1 MSAIQ
6 KRFAIISMIF
16 ILSFACNDNKPVAAV
31 FVKEAPASEDPIV
44 AWLKNDKNYRNN
56 KNYLQ
61 VFYKHYNAKIAE
73 KNYLQAAKI
82 LDIVSTK
89 LIINYDFNQTFFAT
103 IKEFDSKYRNKFP
116 ALKTTFVDDYYANY
130 IFEQGLFQKSC
141 DYYKKITALEPN
153 DYYSCKNIARA
164 YYMLSFTYL
173 SMGKQNLAL
182 QANHKAL
189 LYYTKI
195 DDLNGIG
202 CVYANYTEIYKNT
215 KNYKKAIECINKAI
229 KYCIESGNT
238 YNVYMSMANKMNL
251 YSESKNTKTS
261 TLIDSCYTAFS
272 KSKFD
277 NDEIKIAFSFH
288 KIHNFLTHNQPS
300 DAKKLLDTLQ
310 PIVKKVNSNFW
321 TQFYETILAEYE
333 IENNPKKV
341 NLNNIKK
348 VIPFLHE
355 NKQFFTLSDFYRV
368 LKKHAIKNNDYKN
381 ALVYQEK
388 WNTVADSIGSSSMQ
402 TKVVELEAK
411 YQNQKKEQQIVTQEK
426 TIATKNATIASLA
439 FLFLMLFTVVFI
451 YRNKQKQKQTKLD
464 NINIQRYTK
473 QLLEKK
479 EEERK
484 RIASDL
490 HDSISHD
497 LLELKN
503 VASGNLEET
512 IIKIDSII
520 NDIRSISR
528 NLHPILFDKIGLKAS
543 IEQMVERAQVA
554 DGFMVTADVDYK
566 SSLSSSDE
574 LHVYR
579 IIQEALSNIIKYADA
594 VAAKILV
601 TEKEKIIFI
610 EIKDNGKGFNVNKTL
625 NSSDA
630 FGLQNIIERSRAIGG
645 KAEIK
650 SDENGTIVSIIINKM
665 K

>member
-1 MSAIQ
+1 MLAIQ

-16 ILSFACNDNKPVAAV
+16 ILSFACNDNKPVTAV

-56 KNYLQ
+56 KNYLP

-82 LDIVSTK
+82 LDVVSVK
-89 LIINYDFNQTFFAT
+89 LMLFYDYNQSFFAT
-103 IKEFDSKYRNKFP
+103 IKEFDIKYRNKVP
-116 ALKTTFVDDYYANY
+116 ALKTTFVDNFYGNY
-130 IFEQGLFQKSC
+130 IFEQGLSQKSC
-141 DYYKKITALEPN
+141 VFFKKITALEPN
-153 DYYSCKNIARA
+153 DYDSCEHIARA
-164 YYMLSFTYL
+164 YYNLSFAYL

-189 LYYTKI
+189 LYFTKN
-195 DDLNGIG
+195 DDLNGIA
-202 CVYANYTEIYKNT
+202 CVYQNYTEIYISI
-215 KNYKKAIECINKAI
+215 KNYKKAIECNNKDI
-229 KYCIESGNT
+229 KYSIESGNT
-238 YNVYMSMANKMNL
+238 RYVYGALLSKMNI
-251 YSESKNTKTS
+251 YNESNNTKTS
-261 TLIDSCYTAFS
+261 ALIDSCYTAFS

-277 NDEIKIAFSFH
+277 SDELKIAFSSY
-288 KIHNFLTHNQPS
+288 KIRNFFTHNQLS
-300 DAKKLLDTLQ
+300 DAKKLLDTLK
-310 PIVKKVNSNFW
+310 PIVKKLNSNTW
-321 TQFYETILAEYE
+321 TQYYEITLAEYE

-341 NLNNIKK
+341 NLSNFKK
-348 VIPFLHE
+348 VIPFLYE
-355 NKQFFTLSDFYRV
+355 NKQFLELSNFYDV

-388 WNTVADSIGSSSMQ
+388 WYAVTDSMGTSSMQ

-411 YQNQKKEQQIVTQEK
+411 YQTQKREKQIVIHEK
-426 TIATKNATIASLA
+426 TIATKNATIACLG
-439 FLFLMLFTVVFI
+439 FLFLMLFTIIFI
-451 YRNKQKQKQTKLD
+451 YRNKQKQKQIELD
-464 NINIQRYTK
+464 NINIQRYAK
-473 QLLEKK
+473 QLLEKM

-503 VASGNLEET
+503 VANGNLEET
-512 IIKIDSII
+512 IIKIDGII

-528 NLHPILFDKIGLKAS
+528 NLHPIMFDKIGLKAS

-554 DGFMVTADVDYK
+554 NNFMVTADVDYK
-566 SSLSSSDE
+566 LSLSSSDE
-574 LHVYR
+574 LQVYR

-601 TEKEKIIFI
+601 TEKEKTIYI
-610 EIKDNGKGFNVNKTL
+610 EIKDNGKGFNVKKTL

-630 FGLQNIIERSRAIGG
+630 FGLHNIIERSRAIGG
-645 KAEIK
+645 KAKIK
-650 SDENGTIVSIIINKM
+650 SDGNGTIVSIIINKM